1 MLENLSKPE
10 APSGYCKVAAI
21 LSTLGADDA
30 QILRTAVDDPTWVA
44 KQLSKALK
52 ERGLQLSD
60 TTILRHRRR
69 ECICE

>member
-1 MLENLSKPE
+1 MLENLSKPQPK
-10 APSGYCKVAAI
+10 AGYCKVLA
-21 LSTLGADDA
+21 LTQTLGEDDA
-30 QILRTAVDDPTWVA
+30 QILRAAVDDPTWVA

>member
-10 APSGYCKVAAI
+10 SRSGYCKVNAI
-21 LSTLGADDA
+21 AETLGADDA
-30 QILRTAVDDPTWVA
+30 QILRNAVDDPTWVA

-52 ERGLQLSD
+52 EKGLQLSD

-69 ECICE
+69 ECVCE